1 MLVFFIN
8 PLSTNVYRS
17 RVNVNSFKTNPTRVP
32 MSVIIN
38 VILCNGGDDVVV
50 QTVFGV
56 IHLVLWVYSSYS
68 ELISFNGYTTTRYRL
83 SLLHHHNP
91 RPTHLAL
98 RRPPLRSF
106 ACSAEV
112 GFMRV

>member
-1 MLVFFIN
+1 M
-8 PLSTNVYRS
+8 
-17 RVNVNSFKTNPTRVP
+17 
-32 MSVIIN
+32 
-38 VILCNGGDDVVV
+38 ILCNGGDAVVV

-68 ELISFNGYTTTRYRL
+68 YSELISFNGYTTTRHRL
-83 SLLHHHNP
+83 SLRHHHNP

-98 RRPPLRSF
+98 LRPPLRSF